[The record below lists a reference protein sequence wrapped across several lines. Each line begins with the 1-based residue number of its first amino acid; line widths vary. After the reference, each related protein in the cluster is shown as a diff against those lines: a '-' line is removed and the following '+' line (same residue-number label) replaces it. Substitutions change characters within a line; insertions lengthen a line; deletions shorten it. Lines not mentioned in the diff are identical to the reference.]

1 MLQTLARLSPRS
13 GGSMLIFPASV
24 LQISTCLGLFMEPE
38 RRVLEMVGCQVSLR
52 GVSHRPVLLLCL
64 TLL

>member
-1 MLQTLARLSPRS
+1 
-13 GGSMLIFPASV
+13 MLIFPASV